1 MKTRIGTEKTVEQL
15 IDAAYGNSLS
25 AREHYF
31 CREAIFSLIRLARSE
46 QMLEMKASVRKLTS
60 TGLPPHA
67 RQTPKAEQCREP
79 FHISR
84 FQPSQ
89 FNRFD

>member
-15 IDAAYGNSLS
+15 IDAAYGNNLS
-25 AREHYF
+25 ARENYF
-31 CREAIFSLIRLARSE
+31 CREAIFSLMRLARSE
-46 QMLEMKASVRKLTS
+46 QMLEMKASVRKLTCTS
-60 TGLPPHA
+60 FPPLA
-67 RQTPKAEQCREP
+67 RQAPKVEQCREP
-79 FHISR
+79 FYISR